1 MSDQRERSAQ
11 GGTDEADD
19 VDERVHRVLVVDDE
33 AMTVSA
39 IKHQLRRRYQVH
51 GATSAAE
58 ALEAMARHDFS
69 VVICDERMPVTAGH
83 QLLARVSE
91 RWPNTARIL
100 MTAYADLPALIRAVN
115 YGQISAYVS
124 KPWNPDELALVVE
137 RAVAMRELVREKQR
151 VDRELKDAND
161 HLKRVI
167 GRLRDFTHAV
177 AHDLQEP
184 LRTITAY
191 ASILEEDLGPTLD
204 AEPRQF
210 IDGISRC
217 SGHLR
222 ALIDDLLQFSEV
234 ERLPLRHRP
243 VSLDEVVRQSV
254 SMLDGVLSGQ
264 AAEVVVL
271 GALPTIHGDA
281 NRLTVL
287 FQNLISNGLKF
298 NRSPRRRVEIAPA
311 PAPTG
316 RHAVVVRDNGIG
328 IPYEHHER
336 IFQIFHRLHT
346 KAEFPGTGAGLA
358 IARQVAEV
366 HGGTLTLAPT
376 EGAGTTFRLELP
388 AVSAG

>member
-1 MSDQRERSAQ
+1 MSDQRERSPQ

-39 IKHQLRRRYQVH
+39 IKHQLRRRYQVY

-58 ALEAMARHDFS
+58 GLEMMARHDFS

-83 QLLARVSE
+83 QLLARISE

-137 RAVAMRELVREKQR
+137 RAVTMRELVREKQR

-222 ALIDDLLQFSEV
+222 ALIDDLLLFSEV
-234 ERLPLRHRP
+234 ERLPLRHRH
-243 VSLDEVVRQSV
+243 VSLDEIVRQSI
-254 SMLDGVLSGQ
+254 SMLDGALAGQ
-264 AAEVVVL
+264 AAEVVVQ
-271 GALPTIHGDA
+271 GALPLVNGDA

-298 NRSPRRRVEIAPA
+298 NRSPHRRVEIAPA
-311 PAPTG
+311 PAPAG
-316 RHAVVVRDNGIG
+316 RLAVVVRDNGIG
-328 IPYEHHER
+328 IPHEHHER
-336 IFQIFHRLHT
+336 IFQIFHRLHS
-346 KAEFPGTGAGLA
+346 KAEYPGTGAGLA

>member
-1 MSDQRERSAQ
+1 
-11 GGTDEADD
+11 
-19 VDERVHRVLVVDDE
+19 VVDDE

-39 IKHQLRRRYQVH
+39 IKHQLRRRYQVY

-58 ALEAMARHDFS
+58 GLEMMARHDFS

-83 QLLARVSE
+83 QLLARISE

-137 RAVAMRELVREKQR
+137 RAVTMRELVREKQR

-222 ALIDDLLQFSEV
+222 ALIDDLLLFSEV
-234 ERLPLRHRP
+234 ERLPLRHRH
-243 VSLDEVVRQSV
+243 VSLDEIVRQSI
-254 SMLDGVLSGQ
+254 SMLDGALAGQ
-264 AAEVVVL
+264 AAEVVVQ
-271 GALPTIHGDA
+271 GALPLVNGDA

-298 NRSPRRRVEIAPA
+298 NRSPHRRVEIAPA
-311 PAPTG
+311 PAPAG
-316 RHAVVVRDNGIG
+316 RLAVVVRDNGIG
-328 IPYEHHER
+328 IPHEHHER
-336 IFQIFHRLHT
+336 IFQIFHRLHS
-346 KAEFPGTGAGLA
+346 KAEYPGTGAGLA

>member
-1 MSDQRERSAQ
+1 MTERV
-11 GGTDEADD
+11 GTDEADD

-39 IKHQLRRRYQVH
+39 IKHQLRRRYQVY

-58 ALEAMARHDFS
+58 GLEAMARHDFS

-83 QLLARVSE
+83 QFLARISE

-151 VDRELKDAND
+151 GDRELKDAND

-222 ALIDDLLQFSEV
+222 ALIDDLLLFSEV

-243 VSLDEVVRQSV
+243 VSLDEIVRQSI
-254 SMLDGVLSGQ
+254 SMLDGALAGQ
-264 AAEVVVL
+264 AAEVVVQ
-271 GALPTIHGDA
+271 GALPTVNGDA

-298 NRSPRRRVEIAPA
+298 NRSPHRRVEIAPQPA
-311 PAPTG
+311 PAG
-316 RHAVVVRDNGIG
+316 RLAVVVRDNGIG
-328 IPYEHHER
+328 IPHEHHER

-346 KAEFPGTGAGLA
+346 KAEYPGTGAGLA

-376 EGAGTTFRLELP
+376 EGPGTTFRLELP